1 VFPSAAAVSTPGR
14 PAINQAVDIVG
25 SLDVFMSPIPQM
37 AESRHA
43 RYELVAMTLS
53 GPFSLMIGSSSN
65 TEMGNMG
72 KPT

>member
-1 VFPSAAAVSTPGR
+1 MFPSAAAVSTPGR

-25 SLDVFMSPIPQM
+25 SLDVFIGSDPKV
-37 AESRHA
+37 AEPSHA